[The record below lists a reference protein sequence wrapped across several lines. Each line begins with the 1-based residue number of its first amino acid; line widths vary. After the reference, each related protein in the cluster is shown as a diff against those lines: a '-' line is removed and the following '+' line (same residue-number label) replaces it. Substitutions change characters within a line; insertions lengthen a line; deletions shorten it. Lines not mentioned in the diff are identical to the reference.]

1 MSAPVDPAV
10 NPAED
15 SASITADPHLKVL
28 HIGPTPFFSDRGC
41 HIRIRG
47 LMRGLQRHD
56 VECWLCT
63 YGLGHEVPDVETERI
78 ASIPGYRRIDA
89 GPSIFKY
96 VADLLLLAKVCGS
109 ILRRNPDVLH
119 GHLHEGALIGHAART
134 LLFWKRV
141 PLVFDMQGSLTG
153 ELEQY
158 GYFRWFPP
166 ARWLFH
172 AAEWLINR
180 LPDRIAASS
189 ASSLEIA
196 HERFGVAARRL
207 CLVPD
212 GTDVQP
218 VSEER
223 MAELRADLGLP
234 SDKLVVVY
242 TGSLKRVKGL
252 DALHATIAGCAA
264 RHLPVHFLIVGYPVQ
279 ETRRFLADAGL
290 DPHCALAGR
299 VPFDEISEYLALADV
314 ALEPKPAGTGE
325 ASGKLLNY
333 MAAGLPV
340 VCFDTP
346 NNRAMLADSGCYA
359 PADNA
364 PAEGD
369 GLVDEIAKL
378 SANPE
383 RAHALGQQAQARVG
397 AEYSWDASAAT
408 LLDLYHDCL
417 GEL

>member
-1 MSAPVDPAV
+1 VVSTEGPAPEPAV
-10 NPAED
+10 
-15 SASITADPHLKVL
+15 KVL

-47 LMRGLQRHD
+47 LVQGLQRHGA
-56 VECWLCT
+56 ECWLCT
-63 YGLGHEVPDVETERI
+63 YGLGSDVAGVETERI
-78 ASIPGYRRIDA
+78 ANIPGYRRINA
-89 GPSIFKY
+89 GPSPFKY
-96 VADLLLLAKVCGS
+96 LADLLLLARVCVS
-109 ILRRNPDVLH
+109 ILRRHPDVLH

-134 LLFWKRV
+134 LLFWRRL

-166 ARWLFH
+166 ARWLFCVT
-172 AAEWLINR
+172 EWIINR

-196 HERFGVAARRL
+196 RDRFGVAAQRL
-207 CLVPD
+207 RLVPD

-218 VSEER
+218 VSEDR
-223 MAELRADLGLP
+223 AAELRADLGLP
-234 SDKLVVVY
+234 SDKLVVIY

-252 DALHATIAGCAA
+252 EALHATIAGCAQ
-264 RHLPVHFLIVGYPVQ
+264 RGLPVHFLIVGYPVQ
-279 ETRRFLADAGL
+279 ETRKFLAEAGL
-290 DPHCALAGR
+290 DPYCALAGR
-299 VPFDEISEYLALADV
+299 VPFDQISEYLALADG

-346 NNRAMLADSGCYA
+346 NNRAMLGDSGCYA
-359 PADNA
+359 SPDGAPAD
-364 PAEGD
+364 GD
-369 GLVDEIAKL
+369 GLVDELAKL
-378 SANPE
+378 SANRE
-383 RAHALGQQAQARVG
+383 RARALGQQARARVS

-408 LLDLYHDCL
+408 LLDLYHDCMGDL
-417 GEL
+417 

>member
-1 MSAPVDPAV
+1 MVSVRDRPGAPDRPV
-10 NPAED
+10 
-15 SASITADPHLKVL
+15 KVL

-47 LMRGLQRHD
+47 LVRSLQRRD

-63 YGLGHEVPDVETERI
+63 YGLGSDVADVETERI
-78 ASIPGYRRIDA
+78 AGIPGYRRIDA

-109 ILRRNPDVLH
+109 ILRRDPDVLH

-134 LLFWKRV
+134 LLFWRRL

-153 ELEQY
+153 ELDQY

-166 ARWLFH
+166 ARWLFG
-172 AAEWLINR
+172 AAEWIIDR

-189 ASSLEIA
+189 AGSLEIA
-196 HERFGVAARRL
+196 RDRFGIAASRL

-212 GTDVQP
+212 GTDVRP

-223 MAELRADLGLP
+223 VVELRADLGLP
-234 SDKLVVVY
+234 SGKLVIIY

-264 RHLPVHFLIVGYPVQ
+264 RRLPVHFLIVGYPVQ
-279 ETRRFLADAGL
+279 ETKRFLADAGL
-290 DPHCALAGR
+290 DPYCALAGR
-299 VPFDEISEYLALADV
+299 VPFDQISEYLSLADA
-314 ALEPKPAGTGE
+314 ALEPKPAGSGE

-340 VCFDTP
+340 ACLDTP
-346 NNRAMLADSGCYA
+346 TNRAMLGDSGCYA
-359 PADNA
+359 SPDG
-364 PAEGD
+364 AEGLID
-369 GLVDEIAKL
+369 AIAGLSEDLE
-378 SANPE
+378 
-383 RAHALGQQAQARVG
+383 HARGLGRQAQARIDS
-397 AEYSWDASAAT
+397 EYSWDASAAT
-408 LLDLYHDCL
+408 LLDLYYDCL
-417 GEL
+417 DDV

>member
-1 MSAPVDPAV
+1 VVSAGAS
-10 NPAED
+10 AED
-15 SASITADPHLKVL
+15 RPVKVL

-47 LMRGLQRHD
+47 LIRGLQRQD
-56 VECWLCT
+56 AEAWLCT
-63 YGLGHEVPDVETERI
+63 YSLGSDVSDVETERI

-109 ILRRNPDVLH
+109 ILRRHPDVLH
-119 GHLHEGALIGHAART
+119 GHLHEGALIGQAART
-134 LLFWKRV
+134 LLFWRRL

-172 AAEWLINR
+172 ATEWIIDR
-180 LPDRIAASS
+180 MPDRIAASS
-189 ASSLEIA
+189 EGSLEIA
-196 HERFGVAARRL
+196 RDRFGVAAQRL
-207 CLVPD
+207 RLVPD

-218 VSEER
+218 VSDER
-223 MAELRADLGLP
+223 AAELRADLGLP
-234 SDKLVVVY
+234 RGKLIVIY
-242 TGSLKRVKGL
+242 TGSLKPVKGL

-264 RHLPVHFLIVGYPVQ
+264 QHLPVHFLIVGYPVQ

-290 DPHCALAGR
+290 DPYCALAGR
-299 VPFDEISEYLALADV
+299 VPFNEISEYLSLADV
-314 ALEPKPAGTGE
+314 ALEPKPFGTGE

-340 VCFDTP
+340 ACFDTP
-346 NNRAMLADSGCYA
+346 NNRTMLGDSGCYA
-359 PADNA
+359 SADGAPAD
-364 PAEGD
+364 
-369 GLVDEIAKL
+369 GLIDEIAKL

-383 RAHALGQQAQARVG
+383 RARALGQQAQARVG

-417 GEL
+417 GAM

>member
-1 MSAPVDPAV
+1 VVSAGAS
-10 NPAED
+10 AED
-15 SASITADPHLKVL
+15 RPVKVL

-47 LMRGLQRHD
+47 LIRGLQRQD
-56 VECWLCT
+56 AEAWLCT
-63 YGLGHEVPDVETERI
+63 YSLGSDVSDVETERI

-109 ILRRNPDVLH
+109 ILRRHPDVLH
-119 GHLHEGALIGHAART
+119 GHLHEGALIGQAART
-134 LLFWKRV
+134 LLFWRRL

-172 AAEWLINR
+172 ATEWIIDR
-180 LPDRIAASS
+180 MPDRIAASS
-189 ASSLEIA
+189 EGSLEIA
-196 HERFGVAARRL
+196 RDRFGVAAQRL
-207 CLVPD
+207 RLVPD

-218 VSEER
+218 VSDER
-223 MAELRADLGLP
+223 AAELRADLGLP
-234 SDKLVVVY
+234 RGKLIVIY
-242 TGSLKRVKGL
+242 TGSLKPVKGL

-264 RHLPVHFLIVGYPVQ
+264 QHLPVHFLIVGYPVQ

-290 DPHCALAGR
+290 DPYCALAGR
-299 VPFDEISEYLALADV
+299 VPFNEISEYLSLADV
-314 ALEPKPAGTGE
+314 ALEPKPFGTGE

-340 VCFDTP
+340 ACFDTP
-346 NNRAMLADSGCYA
+346 NNRTMLGDSGCYA
-359 PADNA
+359 SADGAPAD
-364 PAEGD
+364 
-369 GLVDEIAKL
+369 GLIDEIAKL
-378 SANPE
+378 SAKSRLSGRNVKDW
-383 RAHALGQQAQARVG
+383 Q
-397 AEYSWDASAAT
+397 
-408 LLDLYHDCL
+408 
-417 GEL
+417 

>member
-1 MSAPVDPAV
+1 MVSPVVTNEARSV
-10 NPAED
+10 AENR
-15 SASITADPHLKVL
+15 HLKVL

-47 LMRGLQRHD
+47 LIGGLQRYD

-63 YGLGHEVPDVETERI
+63 YGLGNEVPGVEAERI
-78 ASIPGYRRIDA
+78 AGIPGYRRIDA

-134 LLFWKRV
+134 LLFWRRRL

-172 AAEWLINR
+172 ATEWIINR

-189 ASSLEIA
+189 TGSLEIA
-196 HERFGVAARRL
+196 RDRFGIAPQRL
-207 CLVPD
+207 RLVPD
-212 GTDVQP
+212 GTDVQA

-223 MAELRADLGLP
+223 AAELRADLGLP
-234 SDKLVVVY
+234 CGKLIVIY

-264 RHLPVHFLIVGYPVQ
+264 RHLPVHFLIVGYPLQ
-279 ETRRFLADAGL
+279 ETREFLEDAGL
-290 DPHCALAGR
+290 DPYCALAGR
-299 VPFDEISEYLALADV
+299 VPFDEISEYLSLADV
-314 ALEPKPAGTGE
+314 ALEPKRSGSGE

-340 VCFDTP
+340 VCFETS
-346 NNRAMLADSGCYA
+346 NNRAMLGDSGCYA
-359 PADNA
+359 SADG
-364 PAEGD
+364 AEG
-369 GLVDEIAKL
+369 LIDEIAGL
-378 SANPE
+378 SANLE
-383 RAHALGQQAQARVG
+383 HARALGQQARARVG

-417 GEL
+417 GAP